1 MLRMNAAILLLASV
15 SIFRMGG
22 DIRVDDAPDGANL
35 RTMGGDISVTRGA
48 GRIVA
53 KTMGGDIEIRQL
65 EGSADVGSMGG
76 NIHVNVVATG
86 AGHDLDVHT
95 LGGKIEVDLPRDF
108 DGDFTVELEDDHDG
122 GDQHRI
128 VSDFPL
134 QIRESTR
141 RHFFRRDSKLYK
153 ATGRN
158 GSGANRVVISTIGS
172 DIVIRRK

>member
-1 MLRMNAAILLLASV
+1 MNAAILLLASV

-22 DIRVDDAPDGANL
+22 DILLDDAPNGARL
-35 RTMGGDISVTRGA
+35 RTMGGDIRVERGA

-76 NIHVNVVATG
+76 NIRVNVVANGT
-86 AGHDLDVHT
+86 GHDLDVHT
-95 LGGKIEVDLPRDF
+95 LGGKIEVELPHDF
-108 DGDFTVELEDDHDG
+108 DANFIVELEDDDSGEH
-122 GDQHRI
+122 HRI

-134 QIRESTR
+134 NIRETTR
-141 RHFFRRDSKLYK
+141 RHFFRRDSTIYTG
-153 ATGRN
+153 TGRN
-158 GSGANRVVISTIGS
+158 GTGANRVVISTIGS